1 VPDFVCKV
9 GTVEGDVIERV
20 YASESAESLRRDLER
35 KDFLIFSIRKKGGA
49 LGLFPAFG
57 RKRIKMKEFL
67 VFNQQLAALI
77 QAGLPIVSSLEVLLE
92 RRKNPVFRK
101 ALTDIRDQVKSGAAL
116 SEAFDSQG
124 DLFPKIY
131 SSSLA
136 SGERSGEVASVL
148 RRYIAHTKKVMLLKG
163 KVVAALIYPAIL
175 FTMSFGVIGILIYY
189 VLPKFAEIYEGFG
202 GLGSLPL
209 ITRVLVDG
217 SILARDHAVLLV
229 SLALALF
236 FGFSAWRRTPA
247 GALRV
252 DRWQLRLPF
261 LGPVVHK
268 YSASRFTRTLG
279 TLVSGGIP
287 LVNSLEIAGP
297 AAGNLFFQTRLSEV
311 ARKVREGNALAQS
324 LEGTSLFSDL
334 ALEMIKVGESTGA
347 LQEMLENVSQ
357 LYDEEIDSSLQT
369 LEALLVPVMLVVMG
383 AFIAGILLA
392 IYMPLIKSYGMA
404 GQ

>member
-1 VPDFVCKV
+1 VPEFVCKV

-35 KDFLIFSIRKKGGA
+35 KDYLIFSIRRKGGA

-77 QAGLPIVSSLEVLLE
+77 QAGLPIVSSLDVLLE

-175 FTMSFGVIGILIYY
+175 FFMSFNVIGILIYY

-202 GLGSLPL
+202 GLASLPL
-209 ITRVLVDG
+209 ITRILVDG
-217 SILARDHAVLLV
+217 SIFVRDHAVLLV

-236 FGFSAWRRTPA
+236 LGFSAWRRTPA

-252 DRWQLRLPF
+252 DGWLLRFPF
-261 LGPVVHK
+261 LGPVVQK
-268 YSASRFTRTLG
+268 YSVSRFTRTLG

-287 LVNSLEIAGP
+287 LVHSLEIAGP
-297 AAGNLFFQTRLSEV
+297 AAGNLLFQTRLSEV
-311 ARKVREGNALAQS
+311 ARNVREGNALAQS
-324 LEGTSLFSDL
+324 LEETGLFSDL

-357 LYDEEIDSSLQT
+357 LYDEEIDGSLQT